1 MESILKYFPMNIYK
15 ILQEII
21 NQNIKID
28 ILSNAIEIRVRLNRP
43 IIIRLRNIDIIAKYK
58 ITEKD
63 MLYIMEKICENSLY
77 AYKEQICQG
86 FITIKG
92 GHRVGITGTC
102 VIENEKICN
111 IKYITGLNFRI
122 AREIKDVAIPFLK
135 EVIDIK
141 NNTIFTTLIVSPPG
155 GGKTTVLRDLIRII
169 SNGMP
174 EIGFKAKTCG
184 VVDERGEI
192 AASYKGIPQNDLGE
206 LTDVI
211 ENVPKDI
218 GMRILIR
225 SMAPEIIA
233 CDEIGTQED
242 YKAIKYAVNSGVKGI
257 FTYHAK
263 NIDEVMRNEKIKELA
278 NDNVIEK
285 IIVLDMEKKGQIK
298 EVR

>member
-1 MESILKYFPMNIYK
+1 MVSDVLKYLPREVAEEVKMCGN
-15 ILQEII
+15 EI
-21 NQNIKID
+21 
-28 ILSNAIEIRVRLNRP
+28 EE
-43 IIIRLRNIDIIAKYK
+43 IRLRINKKVCLKMGQDIKFLNITINKNDIE
-58 ITEKD
+58 TTFER
-63 MLYIMEKICENSLY
+63 MCENSVY
-77 AYKEQICQG
+77 SYINQVSNG
-86 FITIKG
+86 FITIDG
-92 GHRVGITGTC
+92 GNRVGIVGNC
-102 VIENEKICN
+102 VIENGEVIN
-111 IKYITGLNFRI
+111 INYISSLNFRI
-122 AREIKDVAIPFLK
+122 AREIKGVAISFLK

-206 LTDVI
+206 LTDII

-225 SMAPEIIA
+225 SMAPEVIA
-233 CDEIGTQED
+233 CDEIGTKED
-242 YKAIKYAVNSGVKGI
+242 YDAIKYAVNSGVKGI

-263 NIDEVMRNEKIKELA
+263 NIDEVMRNEKIKELT

-298 EVR
+298 EVK

>member
-1 MESILKYFPMNIYK
+1 MVSDVLKYLPEEVAEEVK
-15 ILQEII
+15 ICGNEI
-21 NQNIKID
+21 
-28 ILSNAIEIRVRLNRP
+28 EE
-43 IIIRLRNIDIIAKYK
+43 IRLRVNKKVCLKMGQDIKFLNTTINKNDIK
-58 ITEKD
+58 TTFER
-63 MLYIMEKICENSLY
+63 MCENSVY
-77 AYKEQICQG
+77 SYINQVSNG
-86 FITIKG
+86 FITIDG
-92 GHRVGITGTC
+92 GNRVGLVGNC
-102 VIENEKICN
+102 VIENGKVIN
-111 IKYITGLNFRI
+111 INYISSLNFRI

-155 GGKTTVLRDLIRII
+155 GGKTTVLRDLIRIV

-218 GMRILIR
+218 GMKILIR

-242 YKAIKYAVNSGVKGI
+242 YNAIKYAVNSGVKGI

-263 NIDEVMRNEKIKELA
+263 NIDEVMRNVKIKELA